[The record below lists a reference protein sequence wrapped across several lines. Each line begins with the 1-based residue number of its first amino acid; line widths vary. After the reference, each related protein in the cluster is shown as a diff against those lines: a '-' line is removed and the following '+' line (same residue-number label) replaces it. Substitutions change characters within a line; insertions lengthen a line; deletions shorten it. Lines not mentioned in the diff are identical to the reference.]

1 MNYPRLSRLSVVV
14 PCYNEELGIRE
25 THSRLSR
32 TLGALGSEYEIIYI
46 NDGSRDDTFGALR
59 EIQKDDPHVRVVDL
73 ARNFGHQLAV
83 TAGVDL
89 ADGDAVVLID
99 ADLQDP
105 PELIPQMLEKWR
117 EGFDVVYGQR
127 GERKGETA
135 FKRTTAKAFY
145 RLLDRLSEV
154 RMPLDT
160 GDFRLMDRRVVDALK
175 SMPERDRF
183 IRGMVSW
190 IGFRQTG
197 IRYER
202 DARFAGESNYPLK
215 KMIAFATDGLIS
227 FSTKPLK
234 MASAVGFASGGLAVL
249 GILYVLVI
257 RLFTASWVS
266 GWAMMMI
273 VLLFFSGVQLLCLGI
288 IGEYVGRTYQQTKGR
303 PLYLVREVLGQPG
316 DAQMIELPIGRS

>member
-1 MNYPRLSRLSVVV
+1 MTNPRLWRLSVVV
-14 PCYNEELGIRE
+14 PCYNEELGISE
-25 THSRLSR
+25 THARLSR
-32 TLGALGSEYEIIYI
+32 TLGALECPYEIVYI
-46 NDGSRDDTFGALR
+46 NDGSRDDTIGVLR
-59 EIQKDDPHVRVVDL
+59 TLQAGDGHVRVVDL

-105 PELIPQMLEKWR
+105 PEIIPQMIDKWR

-127 GERKGETA
+127 GDRKGETA

-175 SMPERDRF
+175 AMPERDRF

-215 KMIAFATDGLIS
+215 KMVAFATDGLIS
-227 FSTKPLK
+227 FSTKPLR
-234 MASAVGFASGGLAVL
+234 MASAAGFASGGIAVL
-249 GILYVLVI
+249 GILYVLGI
-257 RLFTASWVS
+257 RLLTHNWVS

-273 VLLFFSGVQLLCLGI
+273 VLLFFSGVQLVCLGI

-303 PLYLVREVLGQPG
+303 PLYLVREVLGQPQ
-316 DAQMIELPIGRS
+316 DPTVIQLPVGRP